1 MAARA
6 EPSVLVILRGKILS
20 VHLALGFIKQII
32 VAILKLLLI
41 SMCLGET
48 VTFHNIKP
56 KK

>member
-20 VHLALGFIKQII
+20 VYLALGFIKQII

-48 VTFHNIKP
+48 VMFHNIKP